1 MRRVPVFRYFEKSKR
16 SFLTSENTKT
26 FTKSSHFEYVPGF
39 CKKNCRRITQK
50 TSAMPPTDI
59 AKTNVLFAQFF
70 LSLFWCSILLWGC
83 FFFQLSLRFV
93 RFLPSFSIFICLWT
107 FFVAVFVV
115 VSFLFSLSSIFC
127 FSLRDA
133 TFRQRSSFLEAFL
146 SSFHGVWSKSFLFH
160 VHSVL

>member
-1 MRRVPVFRYFEKSKR
+1 MFRYFEKSKR

-50 TSAMPPTDI
+50 TPAMPSTDV
-59 AKTNVLFAQFF
+59 AKTNVLRSFF
-70 LSLFWCSILLWGC
+70 RFLCSILIWGC
-83 FFFQLSLRFV
+83 FFPIIAEVRSFFAFLFNLHLFV
-93 RFLPSFSIFICLWT
+93 N
-107 FFVAVFVV
+107 FFFAVFVF

-146 SSFHGVWSKSFLFH
+146 SSFHGVWSKSFLFQ